1 MIKLSLIIPV
11 YNEEKCLADCLD
23 SIAAQTAI
31 LRLEE
36 INLNAS
42 VLNFLG
48 IVAFLLG
55 IFFVLYSL
63 KHINAIGIDI
73 KYDQDA
79 EKGLNYKEETFD
91 YITLLAVIEHFHD
104 YRKVIKDCHRV
115 LKNNGLL
122 IMTTPFRKTERF
134 IRLYQKG
141 DIGHIGY
148 FSRKDFNRL
157 NKFRLIH
164 YSTFEFGLN
173 QLIVLKKG

>member
-1 MIKLSLIIPV
+1 MIMIKFITKKIREHHAKRFIKDESDKKL
-11 YNEEKCLADCLD
+11 LD
-23 SIAAQTAI
+23 IGCGDKSF
-31 LRLEE
+31 
-36 INLNAS
+36 IN
-42 VLNFLG
+42 
-48 IVAFLLG
+48 
-55 IFFVLYSL
+55 SL